1 MKKTETLDRRG
12 WHGWSKLK
20 ITVENRDMASFYKPY
35 ISDDSESDSDSDG
48 YTSEESLLQV
58 AGKRPPVS
66 AGGPESPF
74 QNTMVTTDSATKF
87 ETQASNNTSL
97 FMINSRDRDANVY
110 PQPTFFTI
118 RLPKVYKSVKQI
130 NITQLN
136 LLNSFFNFSASTG
149 NTTMYV
155 YEQGRIV
162 TNLTTGTDMSNA
174 VKISIRDGTYTTD
187 TLVTELTNAL
197 NATPLFADITLA
209 AFINGFQSS
218 GDYSPIFNA
227 PGTVVFDSLT
237 QTYSYNQTT
246 ADIVARYF
254 QSNTLGVGTVSY
266 SYNQCLVAYY
276 YPIVKEMIIA
286 QQDPLPFSV
295 VGQTVPAGFES
306 WYYYIVFAYTGLSD
320 PYITNIVKDTGNQA
334 IFDAYRL
341 QNTFQYSL
349 VNKYNCTY
357 NTQQGRLVIN
367 APSLNQSIQTD
378 LSNQY
383 NIYLNQLIS
392 SNFGGIDDFN
402 NQYNLIQASNAII
415 TEFYNFI
422 QSRFSSNFGI
432 NFGTYSAEFF
442 SNANNQISIYNT
454 KNRYGWN
461 LSLTPGVSESTISSN
476 LPAEQVPHNWPNIVI
491 DQSKFNGLGE
501 YATYPFVSTYT
512 VPAFTGPSN
521 QLFFSNA
528 GENQFGYTDL
538 FFPLYPT
545 QYARTTFSSRCRQDI
560 NIMTLPRP
568 LSNRGPGTEEV
579 YNLGSTL
586 TQTPLLFDVTLP
598 PTTYILTDISGN
610 LSFNMYTVYQSM
622 FKSPDYMRSL
632 DEWLANMTPQILAGQ
647 RVQPGTP
654 SYEARPPA
662 IDISLTTYR
671 PYIFFQIAADK
682 YPVEPNARFNISF
695 YVETQDGSP
704 FPIPIILTWY
714 KDRGAFMADI
724 ENDLEGGFNENPR
737 HYFQREIIPAGVS
750 SYALVVP
757 TLNNQ
762 QTYLMVHT
770 QNRNNVPS
778 SVPLRVF
785 CTLTGT
791 YGDYTLATQADRLDM
806 PFNIPAIVDQ
816 FTPNNIIFQDPTTTI
831 YDPAIF
837 QLGYDINNVSNNL
850 LDYIIQGN
858 NNNNYD
864 PINITDFL
872 NGTSTGLRYLFNL
885 SNGGAG
891 QPAPNISTP
900 MTWSLY
906 FGSNS
911 QNTIRDTYNVGN
923 TVYLSSLQVPLP
935 LGSNTR
941 NESVLINWFQP
952 GNPFYFQG
960 QTSIYE
966 RFFTPAIDNTW
977 ETKISTGSIFLPCI
991 NPANAS
997 LYTDSSPVKDVN
1009 FSTIQDIS
1017 GVSGMSFFLPPNQV
1031 VKMDSFL
1038 VKFAYTQPTADPAVN
1053 QFTRSL
1059 SPTSYSGQTFT
1070 NNYYRNRATEI
1081 PTSNSPQED
1090 WDDWY
1095 LYNRRNT
1102 KLGFFYTSDIAGAST
1117 TTLSLSSAI
1126 VTMTLNEVIQVTNFQ
1141 YQAGSSR
1148 TREPEW
1154 ATYYSYIFD
1163 PKSNS
1168 LWDVN
1173 QINGPTYWRSTIVP
1187 ADYAPTYT
1195 AADSVYP
1202 DFFLSPPEIFNYS
1215 FLPRNFGVAS
1225 AVGNAVYT
1233 SSIGTFESD
1242 IPNSLTAVPFYNDPA
1257 TNTWQV
1263 GSFYGLSFTDQ
1274 PVLPSTSVAGAAPY
1288 AGPVGGYAWN
1298 IQPDSTIQRL
1308 DSTMGS
1314 MFYWNSKLHYE
1325 TLDLQYNPA
1334 TDLTLFGGY
1343 DGITEEAQDTMLFFY
1358 KNQTADADINDIS
1371 GVTPYDYKAYY
1382 WGQEENTNYM
1392 AVDDQSGYN
1401 YLSYLYSVPV
1411 VPNFEYATH
1420 VRAYDP
1426 VPRFQTGLRFIGKN
1440 FTDFGKPTLQT
1451 IADEISSLNGYTPIT
1466 DVQAAGFLSNLYS
1479 TNLATN
1485 VGNPIWQPYTLAI
1498 STNNAIRL
1506 SPGNF
1511 FSHEYADS
1519 LIAFNGLF
1527 STSITFG
1534 NSFGTQGSTF
1544 HFSGYGDALNQY
1556 TSLYASTT
1564 QAYVLY
1570 TTILSTTTGQL
1581 NEYVIERYG
1590 NILPANVLNRNKITD
1605 PIPFQFLFLSELK
1618 QPYLG
1623 YYDQWGLGWNLGFK
1637 KQDTSPPKTTI
1648 TSDTFI
1654 RIVQDY
1660 IYLRLNPEYDLNE
1673 LGVSGKEDLAMCQ
1686 DSAGQGAKYF
1696 SKIILNDFASYCR
1709 TAIQAPKNFNP
1720 ALGKF
1725 DKLSCQLIDRN
1736 GNQINNVD
1744 CEYDFVLEVTEIL
1757 NGPKADASLLATTA
1771 NLNLFK

>member
-1 MKKTETLDRRG
+1 
-12 WHGWSKLK
+12 
-20 ITVENRDMASFYKPY
+20 MASFYKPY
-35 ISDDSESDSDSDG
+35 ISDESESDSDSDG
-48 YTSEESLLQV
+48 YTSEESLLNV
-58 AGKRPPVS
+58 AGKRPPIS

-74 QNTMVTTDSATKF
+74 KNTIITKDSSTKF

-136 LLNSFFNFSASTG
+136 LLNSFFNFSASAG
-149 NTTMYV
+149 NTMMYV

-162 TNLTTGTDMSNA
+162 TDLTTGTDISNA
-174 VKISIRDGTYTTD
+174 VKISIRTGTYTTD
-187 TLVTELTNAL
+187 TLVTEITNAL

-209 AFINGFQSS
+209 DFIGGFQSS
-218 GDYSPIFNA
+218 GDYSPNFNA
-227 PGTVVFDSLT
+227 PGEVVFNSLT
-237 QTYSYNQTT
+237 QSYSYNQTT
-246 ADIVARYF
+246 ADIVSRYF

-286 QQDPLPFSV
+286 QQEPIPFSV
-295 VGQTVPAGFES
+295 VGQEVPPGFES

-320 PYITNIVKDTGNQA
+320 PYITNIVKDPGNQV

-392 SNFGGIDDFN
+392 SNFGGIDTFN
-402 NQYNLIQASNAII
+402 DQYNQIQSSNAILI
-415 TEFYNFI
+415 ELYNFI

-442 SNANNQISIYNT
+442 SNANNQISIYNIN
-454 KNRYGWN
+454 NRYGWN
-461 LSLTPGVSESTISSN
+461 LALTPGVSESTISSN
-476 LPAEQVPHNWPNIVI
+476 LPAEQVPNNWPNIDI
-491 DQSKFNGLGE
+491 PQSKFNMGGQ
-501 YATYPFVSTYT
+501 YVTYPFVSTYT
-512 VPAFTGPSN
+512 VPAFSGNELS
-521 QLFFSNA
+521 FSNA
-528 GENQFGYTDL
+528 GENQFGYADI
-538 FFPLYPT
+538 FFPLHAT
-545 QYARTTFSSRCRQDI
+545 QYARTVFTSRCRQDI
-560 NIMTLPRP
+560 SIMTLPRP

-586 TQTPLLFDVTLP
+586 TQTPLLFDTTLLP
-598 PTTYILTDISGN
+598 NTYILTDVSGN
-610 LSFNMYTVYQSM
+610 LSFNMYTVNQSM

-632 DEWLANMTPQILAGQ
+632 DEWIANMTPQILAGQ

-654 SYEARPPA
+654 SYGARPPA

-671 PYIFFQIAADK
+671 PYIFFQINADK
-682 YPVEPNARFNISF
+682 YLVEPNALFNISF
-695 YVETQDGSP
+695 YVETQDGST
-704 FPIPIILTWY
+704 FPVPLVITWY
-714 KDRGAFMADI
+714 KDRAAFMADI
-724 ENDLEGGFNENPR
+724 ENDLKGNFEENYR
-737 HYFQREIIPAGVS
+737 HFFKQETIAAGVS
-750 SYALVVP
+750 TYNMVVP

-762 QTYLMVHT
+762 QTYMMIHT
-770 QNRNNVPS
+770 QDRNNVPS
-778 SVPLRVF
+778 SIPLRVF
-785 CTLTGT
+785 CTLTGI

-806 PFNIPAIVDQ
+806 PFRLPAIVDQ
-816 FTPNNIIFQDPTTTI
+816 LTPNNAVFQDPTTTI

-837 QLGYDINNVSNNL
+837 QLGYDINKVSNNL
-850 LDYIIQGN
+850 LDYIVQGTN
-858 NNNNYD
+858 NNYYD

-891 QPAPNISTP
+891 QPAPNISSPT
-900 MTWSLY
+900 TWSLY

-911 QNTIRDTYNVGN
+911 QNTLRDTYNITN
-923 TVYLSSLQVPLP
+923 QVYLSSLQVPLP
-935 LGSNTR
+935 LGSNR
-941 NESVLINWFQP
+941 ANESVLVNWFQP
-952 GNPFYFQG
+952 GNPLYFQG
-960 QTSIYE
+960 TNSIYE

-977 ETKISTGSIFLPCI
+977 ETQISTGSIFLPCI
-991 NPANAS
+991 NASNAR
-997 LYTDSSPVKDVN
+997 LFTDVFPKQDNN

-1031 VKMDSFL
+1031 VKLDSFL
-1038 VKFAYTQPTADPAVN
+1038 VKFAYTQPSADQN
-1053 QFTRSL
+1053 LNDFTRVT
-1059 SPTSYSGQTFT
+1059 SPTIYNGQVFT
-1070 NNYYRNRATEI
+1070 NNFYRNRATEI
-1081 PTSNSPQED
+1081 QTSKSPAAD

-1102 KLGFFYTSDIAGAST
+1102 KLAFFNTSDVAGAST
-1117 TTLSLSSAI
+1117 SMLSLSSAI
-1126 VTMTLNEVIQVTNFQ
+1126 VTMTLNEIVQVNSFQ
-1141 YQAGSSR
+1141 YQPGSSR

-1163 PKSNS
+1163 PQSNS

-1173 QINGPTYWRSTIVP
+1173 QINGPAYWRSTLVP

-1195 AADSVYP
+1195 AADSNYP
-1202 DFFLSPPEIFNYS
+1202 NYFLSPPEIFNYT
-1215 FLPRNFGVAS
+1215 FLPRSFGVAS
-1225 AVGNAVYT
+1225 AVGNAVY
-1233 SSIGTFESD
+1233 SSTISTFASD
-1242 IPNSLTAVPFYNDPA
+1242 IPNSLTAVPFYNDPV
-1257 TNTWQV
+1257 TNTWRV
-1263 GSFYGLSFTDQ
+1263 GSFYALSFTDQ
-1274 PVLPSTSVAGAAPY
+1274 PVLPSTSLAGAAPY

-1308 DSTMGS
+1308 DSTMGA
-1314 MFYWNSKLHYE
+1314 MFYWNTKLHYE
-1325 TLDLQYNPA
+1325 ALDLQYNPA
-1334 TDLTLFGGY
+1334 TDLTIFGGY
-1343 DGITEEAQDTMLFFY
+1343 DGIANEAQDTMLFFY
-1358 KNQTADADINDIS
+1358 KNQTSDADLNDIT
-1371 GVTPYDYKAYY
+1371 GVSPFDYTTYV
-1382 WGQEENTNYM
+1382 WGQEQNTNYI
-1392 AVDDQSGYN
+1392 ATDDQSGYN

-1411 VPNFEYATH
+1411 THSVEYATH

-1426 VPRFQTGLRFIGKN
+1426 IPMFQTGIRFIGKN
-1440 FTDFGKPTLQT
+1440 YTDFGKPTLGD
-1451 IADEISSLNGYTPIT
+1451 IADEISSLKGYTPIT
-1466 DVQAAGFLSNLYS
+1466 DVQAAGFLDNLYS
-1479 TNLATN
+1479 TNLTTY
-1485 VGNPIWQPYTLAI
+1485 VGNPIWQPYTQAI

-1506 SPGNF
+1506 SPGNY
-1511 FSHEYADS
+1511 FSHEYADA
-1519 LIAFNGLF
+1519 LITFDKLF
-1527 STSITFG
+1527 STSVTLG

-1544 HFSGYGDALNQY
+1544 NFSGYGDTLNQY
-1556 TSLYASTT
+1556 INLYSTTT
-1564 QAYVLY
+1564 QAYVIY
-1570 TTILSTTTGQL
+1570 TTVLSTATGQL
-1581 NEYVIERYG
+1581 NEYVIQRYG

-1605 PIPFQFLFLSELK
+1605 PIPFQFLFLSKLQ
-1618 QPYLG
+1618 QPYLS
-1623 YYDQWGLGWNLGFK
+1623 YYDQWGLGWNMGFK
-1637 KQDTSPPKTTI
+1637 KQDTTPPRTTI

-1736 GNQINNVD
+1736 GNQISNVD

-1757 NGPKADASLLATTA
+1757 SGPKADASLLATTA
-1771 NLNLFK
+1771 DLSLFK